1 MPKEAAA
8 EPSIDEKVQPAE
20 GQSSIGDESDSGSE
34 TPADGDSG
42 ESLESISNDIFKQ
55 VHSKVGDD
63 DSATDGDGD
72 PNDEQDSDDAAESED
87 QGTEE
92 EDNSGTDLVIAEE
105 DLDSYVK
112 LPDGERLQVR
122 DLVSGFRTKAQR
134 DMWLQKTQA
143 LAQTKK
149 QYDTALQYLGK
160 VGELVNIPH
169 RHIGHVV
176 ASAVKAGLA
185 PAQMYKD
192 IEAVFQRYV
201 KSGEYDAIGIEQRE
215 SERVKNA
222 EIAKRERSIQDREA
236 TLEMKDEVQKLTAKY
251 GPIDEK
257 TGNMI
262 ADYAEDHAAKTK
274 QWLTPLEAF
283 EALVKIG
290 KIKPRKF
297 AQPSKIR
304 RADRLRRFGSPIKPV
319 KSTSTTKDVESEVAD
334 IWRGIQSR
342 KQIK

>member
-1 MPKEAAA
+1 MPKEAAT
-8 EPSIDEKVQPAE
+8 EPSTDEKVPPAE
-20 GQSSIGDESDSGSE
+20 GQSSVGDESGSESE
-34 TPADGDSG
+34 TPNDGDSG

-55 VHSKVGDD
+55 VHSEGGEE
-63 DSATDGDGD
+63 DSATDGGGNDDG
-72 PNDEQDSDDAAESED
+72 EQDDDSGDGEETDDQSEEQEES
-87 QGTEE
+87 
-92 EDNSGTDLVIAEE
+92 DLVISEE

-122 DLVSGFRTKAQR
+122 DLVSGFRSKAQR
-134 DMWLQKTQA
+134 DLWLQKTQA

-169 RHIGHVV
+169 RHIGHVL
-176 ASAVKAGLA
+176 ASAVKAGVA

-201 KSGEYDAIGIEQRE
+201 KSGEYDATGIEQRE
-215 SERVKNA
+215 TERVKNV

-236 TLEMKDEVQKLTAKY
+236 TLEMRDEIQKLTKKY

-274 QWLTPLEAF
+274 QWITPLEAF

-319 KSTSTTKDVESEVAD
+319 KASTTTKDVESEVAD
-334 IWRGIQSR
+334 IWRGIQSQ
-342 KQIK
+342 KHNK